1 LYFILAFFCSFK
13 TGLEMSAFEKTN
25 CFHDGNGK
33 DLGFLVQ
40 VHFLLRV
47 FPFFLKKE
55 TIVALL
61 W

>member
-1 LYFILAFFCSFK
+1 
-13 TGLEMSAFEKTN
+13 MSAFEKTN